1 MKRKQ
6 IIDTMVVG
14 FALFAMFLGAGN
26 LIFPPTLG
34 AIAGDQWF
42 KAMIGFMMTGIGLP
56 ILGVVASAKAGG
68 RLEDVAGK
76 VNNTFSILFGSL
88 IMICIGPLLA
98 IPRTCATTY
107 EIAVQ
112 PLFGNVSPILVSII
126 FFGLTLFFTLNQS
139 KVVDKI
145 GSILTPILLVILFTI
160 IISSIV
166 KPIGVPKN
174 TGSTQNFVKG
184 FKEGYQ
190 TMDAIGSIIMATIV
204 INSVKKRGY
213 TSQKDMFKM
222 TVISGVIAAFCLAFV
237 YGGLVYIGGTGS
249 GYLTI
254 DPENPNRVANLIF
267 MVNKIMGQYGTAALA
282 LTVALACLTTS
293 IGLTATAGE
302 FFSDLT
308 HGKLTY
314 KSIVIFTCLFSGIIA
329 TNGVD
334 SIITFSGPILSVLY
348 PVAIVIILL
357 NIFDNKIKYKAIY
370 KGATLG
376 AFMASLLD
384 TIANIGDFKNIR
396 SFLDRIPLGSEGFAW
411 VIPAIVFGFAFIVL
425 EMAIDNNN
433 QKGVI

>member
-6 IIDTMVVG
+6 IIDTLVVG

-34 AIAGDQWF
+34 AISGDKWF
-42 KAMIGFMMTGIGLP
+42 LSMIGFMMTGIGLP
-56 ILGVVASAKAGG
+56 ILGVVAAAKAGG
-68 RLEDVAGK
+68 KLEDVAGK
-76 VNNTFSILFGSL
+76 VNKTFSILFGSL

-107 EIAVQ
+107 EIAIQ
-112 PLFGNVSPILVSII
+112 PLFGNVSPILVAIV

-160 IISSIV
+160 IISSII

-174 TGSTQNFVKG
+174 TGSTLNFVKG

-204 INSVKKRGY
+204 ISSVKKRGY
-213 TSQKDMFKM
+213 TSQNDMFKM
-222 TVISGVIAAFCLAFV
+222 TVISGIIAALCLAFV
-237 YGGLVYIGGTGS
+237 YGGLVFIGGTGS
-249 GYLTI
+249 EFLTI
-254 DPENPNRVANLIF
+254 DADNPNRVANLIF
-267 MVNKIMGQYGTAALA
+267 MVNKIMGQYGTIALA

-308 HGKLTY
+308 HGKLKY
-314 KSIVIFTCLFSGIIA
+314 KHIVIFTCIFSAIVS

-357 NIFDNKIKYKAIY
+357 NLFDTRIKYKAIY

-384 TIANIGDFKNIR
+384 TIANIGKFEQIR

-411 VIPAIVFGFAFIVL
+411 VIPAVVFGFALSLIH
-425 EMAIDNNN
+425 I
-433 QKGVI
+433 